1 MRAWPKMPPMRSV
14 SLTVEYVRSV
24 DAVLIATDHSDV
36 DYKMIASNAQLIIDA
51 RGVYRDPRDNV
62 VKA

>member
-1 MRAWPKMPPMRSV
+1 MPPMRSV

-24 DAVLIATDHSDV
+24 DAVLIATDHSNV
-36 DYKMIASNAQLIIDA
+36 DYNMIASNAQLVIDA

-62 VKA
+62 LRPED